1 MNDRFDDR
9 FSTVQTITV
18 EFVLPFKVSGQ
29 QSITRDVQGTLSV
42 DQVWNS
48 FWSDVMTCT
57 MDSECYVI
65 ITAPPDSY
73 ALYYEAEGRT
83 YEIYDRQ
90 QIFQTLDCVRRWGT
104 RGFSPGRILV
114 RERPKPTP
122 RGQRF
127 QEELDYLIGAKV
139 EALCLA
145 GDDELEFTRR
155 RLAAVRAAELERRDP
170 FAYAL
175 EPWVASQPPAAYLEE
190 RIAKNGGLLDITL
203 HLASRQQ
210 SIQVSPKDS
219 PREIALGFFSGV
231 YGHNELLRHSEP
243 EHAECF
249 VFKVCGRD
257 EYIQGPYPIVDFVWV
272 RRCVKKNEK
281 IHLAVAQLQ
290 DVAAEE
296 TEDDWPLLDN
306 CDGAT
311 GTAEEL
317 SLWRS
322 DAGQLCTLS
331 LWDCNRFL
339 RVNVRGIEFPPGVAL
354 CPQGGGGGGGG
365 GDAEVYVQA
374 GVYHGKVRLASV
386 MTSKRP
392 LQEEIV
398 WGDWLEFGIRMKDL
412 PLGACLNLSL
422 YSVRRSG
429 LLPSGSRSL
438 EARLL
443 HYVNMT
449 LIDHRSLLRQGE
461 FVLYMW
467 PLQQG
472 QRAPDPSALPSG
484 ANPEQERAAVVSVLL
499 DTYDCPV
506 ALPRSQAGVFHMP
519 ERAKRFF
526 AEGSVQDEF
535 LKHLVNVDPLS
546 PVEAPELALLWQM
559 RDSLSRTAQS
569 LPRLLRAVDW
579 GSLECVRE
587 THGFLQHWSM
597 TDFDLSIAMELLDG
611 NFVDGFVR
619 RMAVERLAASGNDEI
634 LLFLLQLVQAL
645 KFEPYHDSPLAR
657 FLIQRALRSKRLG
670 HFFFWF
676 LRSEIAVCAQSRA
689 RFAVLLEAYLR
700 GCGRATLHNFVQQVK
715 LIDSLRIVGDK
726 MQLQL
731 GNLYNVP
738 PNAASELQDNLERVV
753 IPGVFQLPY
762 DPCVRAGTIVIEKCK
777 VLASKKKPLWL
788 EFHRADSTSLD
799 DSNVKLIFKNGDD
812 LRQDM
817 LILQTL
823 NIMDSIWDSE
833 GLDLCLL
840 PYGCIATGYN
850 TGVIEVVPNA
860 HTVAS
865 IQVEKGGIPR
875 NEGYLK
881 TWLDE
886 QMPLA
891 GQNLQAVEKF
901 MHSCAGYCMATYVL
915 GIGDRHNENIMIT
928 KNGNLFHIDF
938 GHILGNIKKFWG
950 VSRERV
956 PFVLT
961 PDFLCILGAHK
972 NKNLYFQRFVDTCC
986 RAYLALRRHK
996 NLLITLF
1003 NMMATTGMPE
1013 VTPRDI
1019 EHMREALVVR
1029 ATEADAEAHIRSE
1042 IEHCIDK
1049 GWTVQVNWWMHLLAS
1064 RKTT

>member
-1 MNDRFDDR
+1 MNARFDDR
-9 FSTVQTITV
+9 FSTVQTIGV

-29 QSITRDVQGTLSV
+29 QIITRDVQGTLSV
-42 DQVWNS
+42 DQVWDS
-48 FWSDVMTCT
+48 FWSDVTKCA
-57 MDSECYVI
+57 MDGECYVI

-73 ALYYEAEGRT
+73 ALYYEAEGRA

-90 QIFQTLDCVRRWGT
+90 QIFQTLDCVRRWAT
-104 RGFSPGRILV
+104 RGISPGRILV
-114 RERPKPTP
+114 RERPKPTA

-127 QEELDYLIGAKV
+127 QEELDYLIGTKV

-155 RLAAVRAAELERRDP
+155 KLAAVRAAELELRDP

-175 EPWVASQPPAAYLEE
+175 EPWVASQPLPAYLEE
-190 RIAKNGGLLDITL
+190 RVAKKGGLLDVTL
-203 HLASRQQ
+203 HLAARKQ
-210 SIQVSPKDS
+210 SIRVSPKDS
-219 PREIALGFFSGV
+219 PRDIAQSFFGGG
-231 YGHNELLRHSEP
+231 YGPNELVRHSEP

-272 RRCVKKNEK
+272 RRCVKKNEE
-281 IHLAVAQLQ
+281 IHLAVSQLP

-296 TEDDWPLLDN
+296 TEDDWPLLDD

-317 SLWRS
+317 SLRRS

-339 RVNVRGIEFPPGVAL
+339 RLNMRGIEFPPGVAP
-354 CPQGGGGGGGG
+354 CPQG
-365 GDAEVYVQA
+365 DVEVYVQA
-374 GVYHGKVRLASV
+374 GVYHGKVQLASV

-422 YSVRRSG
+422 YSARRSG
-429 LLPSGSRSL
+429 VLPSGSRSL
-438 EARLL
+438 NARLL

-461 FVLYMW
+461 FVLHMW

-535 LKHLVNVDPLS
+535 LKDLVNVDPLS
-546 PVEAPELALLWQM
+546 RMEASELALLWQM

-587 THGFLQHWSM
+587 THGFLQRWNT

-676 LRSEIAVCAQSRA
+676 LRSEIAVCAHSRA

-700 GCGRATLHNFVQQVK
+700 GCGRATLHNFAQQVK

-726 MQLQL
+726 MQLVL
-731 GNLYNVP
+731 GTLYNVP
-738 PNAASELQDNLERVV
+738 PNAASELQDNLGRVV

-799 DSNVKLIFKNGDD
+799 ASNVKLIFKNGDD

-840 PYGCIATGYN
+840 PYGCIATGDN
-850 TGVIEVVPNA
+850 TGVIEVVSNA

-865 IQVEKGGIPR
+865 IQVEKGGNPR
-875 NEGYLK
+875 NDRCLK

-891 GQNLQAVEKF
+891 GENLQAVEKF

-915 GIGDRHNENIMIT
+915 GIGDRHNDNIMIT

-938 GHILGNIKKFWG
+938 GHILGNIKKFMG
-950 VSRERV
+950 VDRERV

-1019 EHMREALVVR
+1019 EHMREALVVK
-1029 ATEADAEAHIRSE
+1029 ASEADAEAHIRGE
-1042 IEHCIDK
+1042 IEHCKVK
-1049 GWTVQVNWWMHLLAS
+1049 GWTVQINWWMHLLAS
-1064 RKTT
+1064 RKAT